1 MLSRLLTDHDH
12 IRKSLNL
19 LEMQFLD
26 LCRSKTPDY
35 SMMFSIVVYIQEYPE
50 QTHHPLEDAVFSIF
64 INRGG
69 EEARIARAL
78 IKDHTE
84 LEVITQKLRASL
96 ELLEIGDASEKDNLM
111 HKLSIF
117 LSRQRKHL
125 YAEEMRIYPLI
136 NRVVK
141 KQDWEKIESVV
152 PRMDDPVFG
161 ERTRSDYER
170 LHYEIEC
177 RSIPAGCSLGD
188 GQSTH
193 EE

>member
-50 QTHHPLEDAVFSIF
+50 QAHHPLEDAVFSIF
-64 INRGG
+64 IERGG

-84 LEVITQKLRASL
+84 LEVITHKLRASL
-96 ELLEIGDASEKDNLM
+96 ELLEIGDASKKDNLK

-117 LSRQRKHL
+117 LSRQRQHL
-125 YAEEMRIYPLI
+125 YTEEMRIYPLI

-141 KQDWEKIESVV
+141 KQDWAKIEAVA

-170 LHYEIEC
+170 LHHEIEC
-177 RSIPAGCSLGD
+177 RSTPAAYSISNE
-188 GQSTH
+188 QSTH
-193 EE
+193 T